1 MKPRAVK
8 TLCIDVGG
16 SGIKAIVLDATGKA
30 LTERMR
36 IETPQPATPEACLL
50 VIAQLAAAQG
60 AFDRV
65 SVGFPGVVV
74 DGVTRSAPNLSPE
87 WAGFGLTAAIE
98 TMTSKPARAAN
109 DAGVQGLGVI
119 EGKGVEAVI
128 TLGTGMGFG
137 LYVDGRYVPNIE
149 LAHHPFRKNKTYEER
164 VGHAALLSVGKKA
177 WNKRVSEVFTQL
189 EPILNYRV
197 LYVGG
202 GNSRLVKPE
211 TLPDNVRIVD
221 NLAGLLGGIRL
232 WA

>member
-1 MKPRAVK
+1 MKPRAAK

-16 SGIKAIVLDATGKA
+16 SGIKAIVLDAAGKA
-30 LTERMR
+30 LTERVR
-36 IETPQPATPEACLL
+36 IETPQPATPDACLE
-50 VIAQLAAAQG
+50 VITQLIAGQG

-74 DGVTRSAPNLSPE
+74 DGITRSAPNLDPA
-87 WAGFGLTAAIE
+87 WAGFELAAAIE
-98 TMTSKPARAAN
+98 RMTSKPARAAN

-149 LAHHPFRKNKTYEER
+149 LAHHPFRKNKTYEQR
-164 VGHAALLSVGKKA
+164 VGNAAMVEIGKKE
-177 WNKRVSEVFTQL
+177 WNKRVLEVITQL
-189 EPILNYRV
+189 DPILNYRV
-197 LYVGG
+197 LYLGG
-202 GNSRLVKPE
+202 GNSRHVKPE
-211 TLPDNVRIVD
+211 TLPENVRIVD